1 MVTTRVPPIPVQRWR
16 ACLLGAV
23 ALACAV
29 SPVRAQDGTSGEW
42 RVNGGDS
49 GFTRYA
55 PLDQINADT
64 VHDLEIV
71 WRRPAVD
78 TTLHAR
84 WPGLQYSNNLRSTP
98 VMVGGVLYASNGIGI
113 VEAFD
118 PASGETIWVQ
128 ELPFLGDET
137 PRGAANR
144 GVGYWED
151 DGGAKRR
158 ILSVRP
164 PYLLATD
171 VETGRLVQDFGD
183 AGAVDL
189 RVYADTPELVP
200 YSWSSPPLVVR
211 DVAIVGSA
219 MQDHPA
225 TKEQRPGY
233 VRAYDV
239 RTGELRW
246 TWNPIPRA
254 GEPGVETWLDDS
266 WAYSGMANVWTMMS
280 ADEELGLV
288 YLPTGAPTNDMYG
301 GHRPGN
307 NLFANSL
314 VCVRAETGE
323 PVWHFQ
329 MVHHDLW
336 DYDNNVAP
344 ILMDITVDGREI
356 KAVVQ
361 LTKQAMAYV
370 FDRVTGEPVWPIV
383 ERPVPGSQTPGEWI
397 APTQPFP
404 TKPAPFDVHGI
415 SVDTLTD
422 LMPELREEAMAIAA
436 PYVLGQIFTPPSIRG
451 DGDGDQKGTLQL
463 PGSVG
468 GAEWGG
474 AGFDPQTGMLYV
486 PSVTATFAADLTP
499 GNPDRMNVR
508 YTRGTR
514 AFPLGPQGLPL
525 LKPPYGRITAIDMN
539 TGEHV
544 WMVPNGD
551 GPRGHPAIAHLDLPP
566 LGQPG
571 RAMTLLT
578 KSLLFVSEGD
588 PIMVRTPPG
597 SGPDAGKKFRAFD
610 KASGAVVWEITLQA
624 GNTGSPITYMHDG
637 TQYIVLPTGSLDRAG
652 EWIALALP

>member
-1 MVTTRVPPIPVQRWR
+1 MVHQRTTGPSLTVGVL
-16 ACLLGAV
+16 ASVLVVGV
-23 ALACAV
+23 AATAI
-29 SPVRAQDGTSGEW
+29 AQNGTTGEW
-42 RVNGGDS
+42 RVHGGDS

-55 PLDQINADT
+55 SLDQINAET
-64 VHDLEIV
+64 VNDLEIV
-71 WRRPAVD
+71 WRRGAVD
-78 TTLHAR
+78 SSLHAR
-84 WPGLQYSNNLRSTP
+84 WPDLQYSNQLRSTP
-98 VMVGGVLYASNGIGI
+98 VMVDGVLYASNGIGM
-113 VEAFD
+113 VEAFE
-118 PASGETIWVQ
+118 PATGETVWVQ
-128 ELPFLGDET
+128 ELPFLGEET

-144 GVGYWED
+144 GVAFWED
-151 DGGAKRR
+151 DSGGSRR

-171 VETGRLVQDFGD
+171 TDTGLLIPEFGD
-183 AGAVDL
+183 GGKVDL
-189 RVYADTPELVP
+189 RVYADTSELID
-200 YSWSSPPLVVR
+200 YNYTSPPLVVR
-211 DVAIVGSA
+211 DVVVVGQA
-219 MQDHPA
+219 MADHPL

-239 RTGELRW
+239 RTGERRW

-266 WAYSGMANVWTMMS
+266 WEYSGMGNVWTMMS

-288 YLPTGAPTNDMYG
+288 YLPTGAPSNDMYG

-307 NLFANSL
+307 NLYANSL
-314 VCVRAETGE
+314 VCVRADTGE
-323 PVWHFQ
+323 MVWYFQ
-329 MVHHDLW
+329 TVHHDLW

-361 LTKQAMAYV
+361 LTKQAMAYT
-370 FDRVTGEPVWPIV
+370 FDRVTGEPVWPII
-383 ERPVPGSQTPGEWI
+383 ERPVPSSDTPGEWI
-397 APTQPFP
+397 SPTQPFP

-415 SVDTLTD
+415 SVDTLVDFT
-422 LMPELREEAMAIAA
+422 PELRAEATEISA
-436 PYVLGQIFTPPSIRG
+436 PFVLGQIFTPPSIRG
-451 DGDGDQKGTLQL
+451 DGDGDRKGTLQL

-474 AGFDPQTGMLYV
+474 AGFDPETGMLYV
-486 PSVTATFAADLTP
+486 PSVTGTFAADLTP

-514 AFPLGPQGLPL
+514 AFPAGPRGLPL

-539 TGEHV
+539 TGDHV

-551 GPRGHPAIAHLDLPP
+551 GPRDHPDIADLDLPP

-597 SGPDAGKKFRAFD
+597 AGSEAGKAFRAFD
-610 KASGAVVWEITLQA
+610 KETGEEVWETSFRA
-624 GNTGSPITYMHDG
+624 GNVGSPITYVHRDK
-637 TQYIVLPTGSLDRAG
+637 QYIVLPIGSLDYPG

>member
-1 MVTTRVPPIPVQRWR
+1 MVITGLLPVPVRCWRV
-16 ACLLGAV
+16 CLLGAV

-29 SPVRAQDGTSGEW
+29 SPLRAQNGTGGEW

-84 WPGLQYSNNLRSTP
+84 WSGLQYSNNLRSTP

-118 PASGETIWVQ
+118 PATGETVWVQ

-144 GVGYWED
+144 GVGYWEND
-151 DGGAKRR
+151 SGGAQR

-171 VETGRLVQDFGD
+171 VETGRLVPGFGD
-183 AGAVDL
+183 AGTVDL

-211 DVAIVGSA
+211 DVVIVGSA

-239 RTGELRW
+239 RTGKLRW

-266 WAYSGMANVWTMMS
+266 WEYSGMANVWTMMS

-397 APTQPFP
+397 SPTQPFP

-422 LMPELREEAMAIAA
+422 LTPELREEAMEIAA

-451 DGDGDQKGTLQL
+451 DGDGDRKGTLQL

-486 PSVTATFAADLTP
+486 PSVTGTFAADLTP

-551 GPRGHPAIAHLDLPP
+551 GPQGHPAIAHLDLPP

-597 SGPDAGKKFRAFD
+597 AGADAGKKFRAFD
-610 KASGAVVWEITLQA
+610 KASGAVVWEITLPA

-637 TQYIVLPTGSLDRAG
+637 TQYIVLPTGSLDSPG